1 MRQSH
6 AGGEKLFVDYAGD
19 TVPVVDRRTGEVRD
33 AHLFVT
39 VLGGSSLS
47 CACATWTEQFADWAE
62 AHNAALYQ
70 RALIM
75 THAPIDGV
83 RWT

>member
-19 TVPVVDRRTGEVRD
+19 TVPMVVGRRTGEVRD
-33 AHLFVT
+33 AHLFVA

-47 CACATWTEQFADWAE
+47 FACATWTEQFADWAE
-62 AHNAALYQ
+62 AHNAALEHRAFNPQ
-70 RALIM
+70 RILLL
-75 THAPIDGV
+75 
-83 RWT
+83 